1 MIAWYWWGPVWGAM
15 FQRTGHDYSLNDQ
28 DPAEW
33 LHICYLDRRRLM
45 ETGMFGSR
53 LIGSETDHVLWVR

>member
-1 MIAWYWWGPVWGAM
+1 M

-53 LIGSETDHVLWVR
+53 LINQPFARFRLRELE